1 MTRTSAL
8 AALLLAAGCASTDP
22 APDWRDV
29 RLVRDRADIETCRLL
44 TVLKDEDMNDLR
56 RRAAE
61 SGGDTVL
68 VTGSEGGSVP
78 VVDPTRFVADVYRC
92 RPAG

>member
-1 MTRTSAL
+1 
-8 AALLLAAGCASTDP
+8 
-22 APDWRDV
+22 V

-44 TVLKDEDMNDLR
+44 TVLEDADMNDLR
-56 RRAAE
+56 RRVAE
-61 SGGDTVL
+61 SGGDTVV
-68 VTGSEGGSVP
+68 VTGSEGGRVP